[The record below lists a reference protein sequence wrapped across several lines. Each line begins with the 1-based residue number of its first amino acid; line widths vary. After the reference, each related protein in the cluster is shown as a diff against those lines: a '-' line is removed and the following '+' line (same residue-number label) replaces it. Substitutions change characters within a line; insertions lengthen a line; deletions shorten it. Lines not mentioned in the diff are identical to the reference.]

1 MSVKVVQRDENPLA
15 RLSQPSRTA
24 PRTKNMPANPAT
36 VAGIELRPQ
45 LLQRNRVR
53 IVAPGTSRI
62 RTTIGV
68 IPRIFTRIIRIIRH
82 LVHRIQ
88 RRKKRLH
95 IHRTLHPAPESASR
109 PPPDLRNRRIRPVPA
124 LQAPHI
130 PPVPRQHIP
139 AAPRASPENS
149 HNRLPLFSSL
159 SMCSSHE

>member
-15 RLSQPSRTA
+15 RLPQPSRTA
-24 PRTKNMPANPAT
+24 PRTKNMPANPAA

-62 RTTIGV
+62 RATIRI
-68 IPRIFTRIIRIIRH
+68 IPRIIR
-82 LVHRIQ
+82 LPVHRIQ
-88 RRKKRLH
+88 RSKKRLH
-95 IHRTLHPAPESASR
+95 IHRTLHPAPGCAPC

-139 AAPRASPENS
+139 AAPRASPKNS
-149 HNRLPLFSSL
+149 HSRLPSS
-159 SMCSSHE
+159 CSESIFVLKQFQCRA